1 MAAINNGTTVLTD
14 PQGPYKLTASQAQKA
29 FSSLSLYTNAE
40 SCPMCA
46 SAIRWAGFKEYIY
59 GTSIDTL
66 IKRGWGQIRIGSME
80 VFEQSFDLANPTRL
94 IGEVLTNETD
104 PYFFWQY
111 DPDYPCPKGCE
122 RQEGSCRSSV

>member
-1 MAAINNGTTVLTD
+1 MVSLSLPTFLLLLPVWWNDMEADDGNDTGEIAAIANCTSILTD
-14 PQGPYKLTASQAQKA
+14 PTGRYNFTASQAQSA

-66 IKRGWGQIRIGSME
+66 VQRGE
-80 VFEQSFDLANPTRL
+80 YK
-94 IGEVLTNETD
+94 VLFLHLN
-104 PYFFWQY
+104 
-111 DPDYPCPKGCE
+111 
-122 RQEGSCRSSV
+122 VH

>member
-1 MAAINNGTTVLTD
+1 MPFGTVIVNHTAVTPDGLGKLVCIGINEDSKTGNPTLHDPTGRYNFTV
-14 PQGPYKLTASQAQKA
+14 SQAQSA

-66 IKRGWGQIRIGSME
+66 VQRGEYKALFYIWTLT
-80 VFEQSFDLANPTRL
+80 DLL
-94 IGEVLTNETD
+94 E
-104 PYFFWQY
+104 
-111 DPDYPCPKGCE
+111 
-122 RQEGSCRSSV
+122 